1 MNLRHASEAWGL
13 AAAASVVDRVPLS
26 RVQSLAA
33 RIARRIFDHGGR
45 SVEIALANLR
55 IAFPEASEA
64 ERREIGRE
72 SFVHFGWNLIDV
84 LRAQRWSREDY
95 ASRLGLEGL
104 EHIEPWNREQRGI
117 IGLSLHLG
125 NFEFI
130 SAATALSGIRGAI
143 VARRMSNARIYARIA
158 EQRVRFGHQ
167 LIDNKNAV
175 RSVLRALG
183 DGRLV
188 GFLNDQYS
196 RRGSRVFVPLFGAR
210 CATSTGVA
218 LLALRTGA
226 PVIPVY
232 SVREAPDRHVV
243 RFEPALEFDPSGDR
257 RRDIESLTAGCNA
270 AIEPI
275 IRRYPEQYMWGHR
288 RFRYS
293 PDLDR
298 NPYPAR
304 N

>member
-1 MNLRHASEAWGL
+1 MDPGSQGSHSGNLRFPGSPN
-13 AAAASVVDRVPLS
+13 VRDDR
-26 RVQSLAA
+26 
-33 RIARRIFDHGGR
+33 
-45 SVEIALANLR
+45 
-55 IAFPEASEA
+55 
-64 ERREIGRE
+64 RRERPELPVQDISSPPGT
-72 SFVHFGWNLIDV
+72 
-84 LRAQRWSREDY
+84 
-95 ASRLGLEGL
+95 
-104 EHIEPWNREQRGI
+104 EPIHHPARGCEQRGI

-270 AIEPI
+270 AIESI

-293 PDLDR
+293 PDLDH